1 MRTILIL
8 VSLLIIGNTVI
19 AQNSNEKFTLGQCLD
34 FAINNSYATHR
45 ANLDV
50 IEAGYQIN
58 EARSNIAWFYPQR
71 CCPANLLVRAE
82 HKSQFRWVQRMNW
95 ILVFPLNK

>member
-58 EARSNIAWFYPQR
+58 EAPVECVTTDKCFGQLRT
-71 CCPANLLVRAE
+71 
-82 HKSQFRWVQRMNW
+82 
-95 ILVFPLNK
+95 